1 MIHLHNH
8 TEYSLLD
15 GASRVKDLVNAAK
28 SFNMPAVAITDHGN
42 LYGAIE
48 FYKAC
53 KKAEVK
59 PIIGCEVYCAPG
71 SRFTKDT
78 ERYHL
83 VLLCKNETGY
93 KNLIQLVS
101 RAYSEGF
108 HYKPRIDWELL
119 QQYHEGLIA
128 LSGCIAG
135 EIPRLIQWNKEED
148 ARTRALAFRELFGPD
163 FYLELQDHGLTE
175 EARTNPVL
183 LELSKKYGIP
193 LVATND
199 THYISRED
207 AQTQEILLCI
217 GTKDVLSNPAHFRFP
232 NNEFYFKSPEEMRKL
247 FHYAPQAITN
257 TEVIAEQC
265 NLDFEFGKILLP
277 KFPVDD
283 PIKTL
288 REKAFLG
295 MPKRIPGG
303 PDPQVIKR
311 LNYEL
316 EVISNM
322 GFADYFLI
330 VQDIINWA
338 KSQGIPV
345 GPGRGSAA
353 GSLVSFL
360 LGITELNPLD
370 WGLIFER
377 FLNPARI
384 SMPDID
390 TDVCYR
396 RRDEVINYITERY
409 GKDHVAQIITF
420 GTMAAKAAVR
430 DVGRVLEEPL
440 SEIDQLSKSID
451 SLENA
456 QHPSLQHI
464 IDTAKKIEGMPRHT
478 GVHAAGVIIGPEPL
492 TNIIPTQV
500 TEGQVTTQYE
510 MFTCE
515 DLGLLKMDILGLK
528 TLTIIDDA
536 VKLIRKRGIEIDINK
551 IPLDDPKVYRLL
563 SNGYTIGIFQ
573 VESEGMQRILKKLK
587 PDCFE
592 DLIAVVALYRP
603 GPLGSGMVDD
613 FIDRKH
619 GTKKIEYLHPILE
632 PILQETY
639 GIILYQEQTM
649 KIATGMAGFS
659 LPAADTLRKG
669 IGKKIPEVIEGLRKE
684 FIEGAVKNGIPTDIA
699 KEVFSLIDY
708 FSGYG
713 FNKSHSAA
721 YAFIAYQTAYLKAHY
736 PVEFM
741 SALLTNTSDQDKI
754 AAIINECRR
763 MGIKILPPD
772 INKSN
777 IEFSIESN
785 QIRFGLGAIKSLG
798 DANLRQIIANRPY
811 NDVYDLVYKAHLN
824 KAVLETLIKSGCL
837 SQFGTRKSLLDFL
850 PTLTKIDSIVQK
862 DEQTLFGT
870 GEELLPKIP
879 HTGEYSLD
887 ELLAFEKDSL
897 GFYVS
902 SHPLDGYEIPN
913 SQEIATV
920 TEGKA
925 KIIGIVTAVRS
936 GVKNNKSWCFATVED
951 YSGRIGVLTFDTQL
965 TIGQA
970 YLFQGK
976 TKLEEDSYKLFAYRV
991 EKLSRKTA

>member
-15 GASRVKDLVNAAK
+15 GASRIKDLVNTAK

-42 LYGAIE
+42 LYGAID

-53 KKAEVK
+53 KKAEIK
-59 PIIGCEVYCAPG
+59 PIIGCEVYCTPG
-71 SRFTKDT
+71 SRFEKST

-108 HYKPRIDWELL
+108 YYKPRIDWELL

-135 EIPRLIQWNKEED
+135 EIPKLIQQNKEVD
-148 ARTRALAFRELFGPD
+148 ARAIDFKELFGPD
-163 FYLELQDHGLTE
+163 FYLELMDHGLPE
-175 EARTNPVL
+175 EALVNPVL
-183 LELSKKYGIP
+183 LRLSQRYDIP

-199 THYISRED
+199 THYITKED
-207 AQTQEILLCI
+207 AQIQEILLCV

-295 MPKRIPGG
+295 MPKRIPGA

-338 KSQGIPV
+338 KSQDIPV

-451 SLENA
+451 SLENTR
-456 QHPSLQHI
+456 HPSLQHI

-478 GVHAAGVIIGPEPL
+478 GVHAAGVIIGDEPL
-492 TNIIPTQV
+492 NNIIPTQV
-500 TEGQVTTQYE
+500 IDGQATTQYE

-536 VKLIRKRGIEIDINK
+536 LKLIKNKIDINR
-551 IPLDDPKVYRLL
+551 IPLDDPKIYKLL
-563 SNGYTIGIFQ
+563 SNGHTIGIFQ

-592 DLIAVVALYRP
+592 DLIAMVALYRP

-613 FIDRKH
+613 YIDCKH
-619 GTKKIEYLHPILE
+619 GIKEIKYLHPVLE
-632 PILQETY
+632 PILKETY
-639 GIILYQEQTM
+639 GVILYQEQTM
-649 KIATGMAGFS
+649 KIATDMAGFT

-684 FIEGAVKNGIPTDIA
+684 FLEGSVKNGIPLKIA
-699 KEVFSLIDY
+699 EEVFSLIDF

-850 PTLTKIDSIVQK
+850 PTLVKIDSIVQK

-879 HTGEYSLD
+879 HTGEYPLD
-887 ELLAFEKDSL
+887 ELLVFEKESL

-976 TKLEEDSYKLFAYRV
+976 TKLEEDNYKLFAYRA

>member
-15 GASRVKDLVNAAK
+15 GASRVKDLANAAK
-28 SFNMPAVAITDHGN
+28 SFNMPAAAITDHGN

-53 KKAEVK
+53 KKAEIK
-59 PIIGCEVYCAPG
+59 PIIGCEVYYAPG

-108 HYKPRIDWELL
+108 YYKPRIDWELL
-119 QQYHEGLIA
+119 QQHHEGLIA

-135 EIPRLIQWNKEED
+135 EIPKLIQQNKEVD
-148 ARTRALAFRELFGPD
+148 ARAVDFKELFGPD
-163 FYLELQDHGLTE
+163 FYLELMDHGLPE
-175 EARTNPVL
+175 EAQVNPVL
-183 LELSKKYGIP
+183 LRLSQRYDIP

-199 THYISRED
+199 THYITKED
-207 AQTQEILLCI
+207 AQIQEILLCV

-295 MPKRIPGG
+295 MPKRIPGA
-303 PDPQVIKR
+303 PNPQVIKR

-338 KSQGIPV
+338 KSQDIPV

-451 SLENA
+451 SLENTR
-456 QHPSLQHI
+456 HPSLQHI

-478 GVHAAGVIIGPEPL
+478 GVHAAGVIIGDEPL

-500 TEGQVTTQYE
+500 IDGQATTQYE

-536 VKLIRKRGIEIDINK
+536 LKLIKNKIDINR
-551 IPLDDPKVYRLL
+551 IPLDDPKIYKLL
-563 SNGYTIGIFQ
+563 SNGHTIGIFQ

-592 DLIAVVALYRP
+592 DLIAMVALYRP

-613 FIDRKH
+613 YIDCKH
-619 GTKKIEYLHPILE
+619 GIKEIKYLHPVLE
-632 PILQETY
+632 PILKETY
-639 GIILYQEQTM
+639 GVILYQEQTM
-649 KIATGMAGFS
+649 KIATDMAGFS

-669 IGKKIPEVIEGLRKE
+669 IGKKIPEVIEGLRKD
-684 FIEGAVKNGIPTDIA
+684 FIEGAAKNGIPVNIA
-699 KEVFSLIDY
+699 KEVFSLIDF

-798 DANLRQIIANRPY
+798 DANLRQIITNRPY

-850 PTLTKIDSIVQK
+850 PTLVKIDSIVQK

-887 ELLAFEKDSL
+887 ELLIFEKESL

-951 YSGRIGVLTFDTQL
+951 YSGRIGVLAFDTQL

-976 TKLEEDSYKLFAYRV
+976 TKLEEDNYKLFAYRA